1 MFLCKFWK
9 HNFQQVHLKKIS
21 AFRTKYY
28 ILTCTLGEINYFM
41 NSNKNLFSKKKFS
54 QKTSDKI
61 WTSFHQKFM
70 FNFGRFSLLS
80 VKRTFRIW
88 DMKVRKKEYEFC
100 LSFFAKKV
108 FGKMFFIWIYK
119 IIHFPNSTCQSVIFR
134 SECWNFFE
142 VDLLK
147 FYFLKFTKKH
157 CSIFAS

>member
-1 MFLCKFWK
+1 
-9 HNFQQVHLKKIS
+9 
-21 AFRTKYY
+21 
-28 ILTCTLGEINYFM
+28 
-41 NSNKNLFSKKKFS
+41 
-54 QKTSDKI
+54 
-61 WTSFHQKFM
+61 M

-108 FGKMFFIWIYK
+108 FGKKFFIWIYK

-157 CSIFAS
+157 CYLLVKWVCNFDRFFWGGNTSHSRKNRKSKFWYEKFFEMSSYTYESFQLFILHKF